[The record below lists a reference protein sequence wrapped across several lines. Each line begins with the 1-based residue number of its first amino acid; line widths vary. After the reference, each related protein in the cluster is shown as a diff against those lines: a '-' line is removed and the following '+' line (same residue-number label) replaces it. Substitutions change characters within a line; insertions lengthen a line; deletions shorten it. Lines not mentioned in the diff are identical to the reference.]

1 MAQITKTII
10 FPVPTVWMGQ
20 DQDDTNVGVE
30 TYTGPDKIA
39 IDYYKQNSGVG
50 GTFDQASNASRRV
63 CQIWDIEQTDFPAT
77 TVPVDCVRV
86 QLDATKFPLH
96 AAALWG
102 GIAPPN
108 VIEVQAGPAADP
120 NPFILDPHAF
130 CEAYDILSFY
140 WDTTQNSGAGGWSTP
155 KFSHILNGPDDPT
168 EIYNDDDSFMSWDKI
183 REERNN
189 KLKQSDNR
197 IAVDL
202 PDGPYKTAWK
212 NYRQKLR
219 DLPLD
224 WAGVGTATHLVAFP
238 MDPEEQE
245 DWDKFLKSDA
255 AEHIGRPAGK

>member
-1 MAQITKTII
+1 MKKILRILVI
-10 FPVPTVWMGQ
+10 SILLFS
-20 DQDDTNVGVE
+20 NV
-30 TYTGPDKIA
+30 
-39 IDYYKQNSGVG
+39 
-50 GTFDQASNASRRV
+50 NA
-63 CQIWDIEQTDFPAT
+63 
-77 TVPVDCVRV
+77 
-86 QLDATKFPLH
+86 
-96 AAALWG
+96 
-102 GIAPPN
+102 
-108 VIEVQAGPAADP
+108 
-120 NPFILDPHAF
+120 
-130 CEAYDILSFY
+130 
-140 WDTTQNSGAGGWSTP
+140 
-155 KFSHILNGPDDPT
+155 
-168 EIYNDDDSFMSWDKI
+168 
-183 REERNN
+183 EERNN